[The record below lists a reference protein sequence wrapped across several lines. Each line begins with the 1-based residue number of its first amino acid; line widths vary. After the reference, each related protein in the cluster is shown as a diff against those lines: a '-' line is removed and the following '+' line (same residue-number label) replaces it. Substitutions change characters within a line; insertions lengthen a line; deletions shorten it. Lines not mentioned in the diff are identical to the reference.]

1 MLKDEYKIYEEKMKK
16 SIESVKNDFAA
27 VRAGRANA
35 SVLDRIMVDYYG
47 SPTPIQQIAAISSP
61 DARTLLISPWDKT
74 AVKSIE
80 KAIQNSD
87 LGINPQNDGASI
99 RLSFPQ
105 LTEERRK
112 ELVKQIHKYA
122 ENGKVAIRNIR
133 RDAMESFKKKEK
145 ASEITEDDLKQA
157 EKDLQKLTDDSSKKI
172 DELLARK
179 EKVVDILRGGLE
191 KTCARLKVRLCTGHG
206 RVLDARHV
214 EVGMADGSVEVVEN
228 DALILATGSR
238 VAELPGLAF
247 DHTHIL
253 SSDDALQLDRV
264 PRRLVIVGGGVIGC
278 EMAFIYRAFGA
289 QVTVVEGQN
298 RLLPMP
304 SMDADVSTLLQREMK
319 KRRIACELGRTLRDV
334 RVEEGVVRAT
344 LTASPFVDKP
354 TPAQQKEVPVEADMV
369 LVTVGRCPATEGLG
383 LAEAGI
389 ATDRRGWV
397 VVDDALKTSLPGV
410 YAIGDL
416 LGPSRVMLAHVAAM
430 EGLCVVESLCGK
442 PRAMRYDAVPSGVF
456 TSPEVGSVG
465 LSEQQAREQG
475 HLPDARAGQ
484 GPGHGRAAG
493 LLQTGGSHGQRPS
506 AGGAYRGCPCL
517 GPGGGSRPGRGQ
529 RPDPGTGGPYHPCPS
544 HAGRRPV

>member
-1 MLKDEYKIYEEKMKK
+1 MKRLTV
-16 SIESVKNDFAA
+16 IGGGPGGYTAAFAA
-27 VRAGRANA
+27 ARAGMEVTLVEAAHLGGTCLN
-35 SVLDRIMVDYYG
+35 SGCI
-47 SPTPIQQIAAISSP
+47 PTK
-61 DARTLLISPWDKT
+61 TL
-74 AVKSIE
+74 
-80 KAIQNSD
+80 
-87 LGINPQNDGASI
+87 
-99 RLSFPQ
+99 
-105 LTEERRK
+105 
-112 ELVKQIHKYA
+112 
-122 ENGKVAIRNIR
+122 
-133 RDAMESFKKKEK
+133 K
-145 ASEITEDDLKQA
+145 ASAEALETALRLAEFGITCEGTPRVDPA
-157 EKDLQKLTDDSSKKI
+157 AV
-172 DELLARK
+172 LARK
-179 EKVVDILRGGLE
+179 EKVVGILRGGLE
-191 KTCARLKVRLCTGHG
+191 KACARLKVRLCTGHG

-214 EVGMADGSVEVVEN
+214 EVTMADGSVEVVEN

-238 VAELPGLAF
+238 VAELPGLSF

-264 PRRLVIVGGGVIGC
+264 PQRLIIVGGGVIGC

-289 QVTVVEGQN
+289 QVTVVEGQD

-319 KRRIACELGRTLRDV
+319 KRRIACELGRTLKDV
-334 RVEEGVVRAT
+334 RVEDGVVRAT

-389 ATDRRGWV
+389 GTDRRGWV
-397 VVDDALKTSLPGV
+397 VVDDALRTSLPEV

-465 LSEQQAREQG
+465 LSEQQARALGLDVRCVTFQMRELGKAQAMGELPGFFKLVAAADDGRLLGAHIVGAHASDLVAEAALGVANGLTLEQVAHTIHAHPTLAEG
-475 HLPDARAGQ
+475 LYE
-484 GPGHGRAAG
+484 AA
-493 LLQTGGSHGQRPS
+493 LLAQE
-506 AGGAYRGCPCL
+506 A
-517 GPGGGSRPGRGQ
+517 
-529 RPDPGTGGPYHPCPS
+529 
-544 HAGRRPV
+544 